1 MKQIS
6 SKGGERDIRPPHKLK
21 GKAPKKPLVKAG
33 PTICIKVPPGTPGT
47 KILIPHP
54 SKKGEVIA
62 DAIESGAA
70 EDALADA
77 GDAIADIAGDAG
89 DAIADAAGD
98 VGDALADVAADVG
111 DWVGD
116 AADDVGDW
124 VGDLF

>member
-33 PTICIKVPPGTPGT
+33 PTICIKVPPGSPGT
-47 KILIPHP
+47 KIQIPHP
-54 SKKGEVIA
+54 SRKGEVIAVAAVGAAAVGGVVIA

-98 VGDALADVAADVG
+98 VGDF
-111 DWVGD
+111 VGD
-116 AADDVGDW
+116 AADDE
-124 VGDLF
+124 